1 MNYLSVENISKSYG
15 ERILFKD
22 VSFGINKDQ
31 KIAFIA
37 KNGSGKTTII
47 EKMKENFNSDNFV
60 FVKEP
65 VDQWEQIR
73 DSSDGDSIL
82 KKFYADQKK
91 HAFSFQVLAYST
103 RLALLRKT
111 IRENP
116 TAKVIICERSLD
128 ADRNIFAK
136 MLRDS
141 GLMSDIEF
149 QIYDHLFSE
158 YSEGGESSTTSLLE
172 NNKHNLDGVIYIDAS
187 PDICSGRIKKRS
199 RDGESKIPVEYLKN
213 CREYHENWLLNG
225 NDLRDCK
232 VLHIVTDEDAT
243 YDMLNEDDCGN
254 RWIRQIYGFI
264 DKLKT
269 Y

>member
-1 MNYLSVENISKSYG
+1 MSDINNMNRPIIVSIEGNI
-15 ERILFKD
+15 
-22 VSFGINKDQ
+22 
-31 KIAFIA
+31 
-37 KNGSGKTTII
+37 GSGKTTII
-47 EKMKENFNSDNFV
+47 EKMKEQFGPDNFI

-73 DSSDGDSIL
+73 DSTDGDSIL

-116 TAKVIICERSLD
+116 TAKVIVCERSLD

-158 YSEGGESSTTSLLE
+158 YSERGDLNNSSQTPTRSPSLLE
-172 NNKHNLDGVIYIDAS
+172 YNQHNLDGVIYIDAS
-187 PDICSGRIKKRS
+187 PDICSQRIKKRS
-199 RDGESKIPVEYLKN
+199 RDGESKIPVEYLKT

-232 VLHIVTDEDAT
+232 VLHIITDEDAT
-243 YDMLNEDDCGN
+243 YDMLNVDDCGN

-264 DKLKT
+264 DKLKQ
-269 Y
+269 